1 MPEVLPTFMTAIR
14 AAQPAVWAM
23 AAALMLAACAS
34 LPRQQFTKVEAGA
47 AVIPGIPGARIFTDE
62 PAAFAQERAQLVLA
76 GMPKRQITLLALSGG
91 GADAAFG
98 AGVLNGW
105 TASGTRP
112 QFSIVSGT
120 SAGALVAPF
129 AFLGPAYDA
138 EMKAVFTNGEAE
150 KLLQVDGLNA
160 IFGTAVFKAEPLRQ
174 LVARH
179 VDENL
184 LAAVAAEYRK
194 GRRLFVVTTHLD
206 AQRTAVWDMGAIA
219 ASGHPRALGL
229 FRDVLVASSS
239 IPGVF
244 APVMIDVEGGGRQ
257 FAEMHVDGGVTAN
270 VLAVPQSM
278 LLSTFP
284 RSGAQ
289 ARIYVIVNGK
299 LAPEF
304 NLVKDQTLPIVARA
318 FLTTVK
324 ANTRN
329 TLIATRDFA
338 RRNGLTFNL
347 AEIDPD
353 YPAENAIGFKTAY
366 MAPLFDYGFAKGRS
380 GRAFHQDLPEALS
393 ERRVAAQ

>member
-1 MPEVLPTFMTAIR
+1 MTMVR
-14 AAQPAVWAM
+14 AVRPAVLAM
-23 AAALMLAACAS
+23 AAALALAACAS
-34 LPRQQFTKVEAGA
+34 VPRQQFSQVEAAA
-47 AVIPGIPGARIFTDE
+47 AVVPGMPGARIFTDE
-62 PAAFAQERAQLVLA
+62 PTAFAQVRAQELLA
-76 GMPKRQITLLALSGG
+76 GIPRRSIDVLALSGG

-98 AGVLNGW
+98 AGVLSGW

-138 EMKAVFTNGEAE
+138 QLKAVFTSGEADQ
-150 KLLQVDGLNA
+150 LLQVDGLNA
-160 IFGTAVFKAEPLRQ
+160 IFGTAVFKDEPLRQ
-174 LVARH
+174 LIARH

-184 LAAVAAEYRK
+184 LAAVAVEYRK

-206 AQRTAVWDMGAIA
+206 AQRTAVWDMGVIA
-219 ASGHPRALGL
+219 ASGHPRALAL

-244 APVMIDVEGGGRQ
+244 APVMIDVEGGGRK

-270 VLAVPQSM
+270 VLVVPQSM

-284 RSGAQ
+284 RNGTTG
-289 ARIYVIVNGK
+289 RVYVIINGK
-299 LAPEF
+299 LAPDF

-338 RRNGLTFNL
+338 RRNGLAFNL
-347 AEIDPD
+347 AAIDAD
-353 YPAENAIGFKTAY
+353 YPVQTTIGFKTAY
-366 MAPLFDYGFAKGRS
+366 MAPLFDYGYAKGRS
-380 GRAFHQDLPEALS
+380 RQAFQRDLPEVLS
-393 ERRVAAQ
+393 ERRVAAQQVQ